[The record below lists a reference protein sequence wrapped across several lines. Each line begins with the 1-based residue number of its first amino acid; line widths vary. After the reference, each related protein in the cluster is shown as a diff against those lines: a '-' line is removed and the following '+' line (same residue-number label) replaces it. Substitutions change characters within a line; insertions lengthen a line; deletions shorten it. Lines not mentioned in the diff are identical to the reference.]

1 VKPEEPAL
9 DAAESAARGLT
20 RRRFFRWASAIG
32 ATLSAALIGL
42 PSLRAFLTPAFQRPS
57 KKDWIK
63 VAESDLIEIGTPVKV
78 DFVEAMN
85 DAWVEERALRTVW
98 LYTEDGESF
107 LAWNG
112 TCTHLACSY
121 GFDADKKVFHCPCHH
136 GLFDVKTGKVL
147 DGPPPR
153 PLDSLEVRIVEGE
166 LQVLYKNFRAGIPQ
180 KVEV

>member
-1 VKPEEPAL
+1 M
-9 DAAESAARGLT
+9 
-20 RRRFFRWASAIG
+20 
-32 ATLSAALIGL
+32 
-42 PSLRAFLTPAFQRPS
+42 
-57 KKDWIK
+57 
-63 VAESDLIEIGTPVKV
+63 PVKV

-85 DAWVEERALRTVW
+85 DAWVEERALRSVW

-107 LAWNG
+107 IAWNG

-121 GFDADKKVFHCPCHH
+121 GFDADKKIFHCPCHH

-147 DGPPPR
+147 GGPPPR

>member
-1 VKPEEPAL
+1 MEAAQSGEP
-9 DAAESAARGLT
+9 GLT

-121 GFDADKKVFHCPCHH
+121 GFDADKKIFHCPCHH

-147 DGPPPR
+147 GGPPPR